1 MGGKRA
7 GNVCELGLYMRKRGR
22 LFLERASARTL
33 SRPLIWQDENIK
45 LNFAETNERHLIR
58 CIKLESRTEPWLMS
72 ATTAVL
78 SV

>member
-1 MGGKRA
+1 M
-7 GNVCELGLYMRKRGR
+7 
-22 LFLERASARTL
+22 
-33 SRPLIWQDENIK
+33 PLIWQDENIK

-58 CIKLESRTEPWLMS
+58 CIKLESCTEPWLMS